1 MNDGLWF
8 TVQEECKSAGKSEE
22 CRPSLDD
29 PEINL
34 ITITG
39 KTWNAVE
46 PLIKA
51 LKKMVLR

>member
-34 ITITG
+34 ITITERPEMLL
-39 KTWNAVE
+39 N
-46 PLIKA
+46 L
-51 LKKMVLR
+51 